1 MFKIS
6 GIVHWS
12 IGVDNLDEAEQ
23 FYRDVLGLECRGR
36 LSGGNMSAFKVGD
49 QSLLLCERT
58 EALNRTPEQ
67 EHPLHFAFLLE
78 PQEWEKAARSLRE
91 RGIKPH
97 EPVYY
102 RENGFFPG
110 RELFV
115 LDPSGNRI
123 ELSDLTWRPGK
134 PTPTFEEIVG
144 SKACHPERSEGP
156 FGV

>member
-6 GIVHWS
+6 GVTHWS
-12 IGVDNLDEAEQ
+12 IGVNNLDEAER

-36 LSGGNMSAFKVGD
+36 LAGGNMSAFTVGGHNF
-49 QSLLLCERT
+49 LLCERQ
-58 EALNRTPEQ
+58 EPLHRTRQQ
-67 EHPLHFAFLLE
+67 EHPLHWAFTLE
-78 PQEWEKAARSLRE
+78 PEEWDKAARTLAE
-91 RGIKPH
+91 KGIEPC

-102 RENGFFPG
+102 REKGFFPG

-123 ELSDLTWRPGK
+123 ELSDLTWRPGM

-144 SKACHPERSEGP
+144 AVAHS
-156 FGV
+156 